1 MCKEPVP
8 STYFQVVIDTHSTP
22 PPVFFFFRVSVA
34 KAGLELVILVGLVLL
49 VICGP
54 SPLLGLLARSKG
66 ISLSDSTV
74 PTSDPAGCP
83 SGTGNG

>member
-1 MCKEPVP
+1 MCEEPVP
-8 STYFQVVIDTHSTP
+8 STYFQIVIDAHSTP
-22 PPVFFFFRVSVA
+22 PPRFFFRVSVA
-34 KAGLELVILVGLVLL
+34 KAGLELVILVGSVL

-54 SPLLGLLARSKG
+54 SPLLGLLARNKG

-74 PTSDPAGCP
+74 PTSNPAGCP